1 MFQTRIVESPGTY
14 PSSSTKKSSSISW
27 NAKVSWK
34 SGITRRAYPRLRTPS
49 PEAVNLQL
57 SLPVASD
64 GAPLKHPARGNA
76 DRAALIGR
84 LHQREDAAWL
94 AELLIDL
101 EEDEPARLRLVAALR
116 LILR

>member
-1 MFQTRIVESPGTY
+1 MLLT
-14 PSSSTKKSSSISW
+14 
-27 NAKVSWK
+27 
-34 SGITRRAYPRLRTPS
+34 
-49 PEAVNLQL
+49 
-57 SLPVASD
+57 
-64 GAPLKHPARGNA
+64 GADA

-116 LILR
+116 VAP